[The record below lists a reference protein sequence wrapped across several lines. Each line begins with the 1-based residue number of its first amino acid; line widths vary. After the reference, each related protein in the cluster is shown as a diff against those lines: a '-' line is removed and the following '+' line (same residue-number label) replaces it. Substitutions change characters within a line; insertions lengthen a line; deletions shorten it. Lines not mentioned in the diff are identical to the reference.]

1 MPSNA
6 EPAGGSDS
14 ELSVYQTG
22 TDTLWEFWKAQ
33 KINGAW
39 RACWGGRMQDVS
51 KSNGIWQHPFGA
63 AATGLPFFAGQ
74 IQVKE
79 LREGEIKHV
88 MGIAL
93 VRVKSGKPS
102 WPANRSDG
110 KSKASEAIPEGM
122 RLRLDPSINV
132 DKLNLHP
139 IARMIA
145 KAAQVYGFV
154 VWDVAGSVSL
164 RFENPKPYTLAG
176 QPSPY
181 VALLQETPSYALMK
195 GIPWDKM
202 QFMPFDYGKK

>member
-51 KSNGIWQHPFGA
+51 KSNGIWQHPFAA

-102 WPANRSDG
+102 
-110 KSKASEAIPEGM
+110 
-122 RLRLDPSINV
+122 
-132 DKLNLHP
+132 
-139 IARMIA
+139 
-145 KAAQVYGFV
+145 
-154 VWDVAGSVSL
+154 
-164 RFENPKPYTLAG
+164 
-176 QPSPY
+176 
-181 VALLQETPSYALMK
+181 
-195 GIPWDKM
+195 
-202 QFMPFDYGKK
+202 